1 MLCKIRK
8 MKGIAFKISHAGP
21 FIKES
26 MFTLV
31 ASKLICGYLESA
43 CATGQSQRCLSKTKV
58 QRYGWTIQK
67 KNSHTHHF
75 GLLSRTREY
84 LRRRVTRKFGDGIV
98 GFLCLR
104 GRILGDLLSS
114 VN

>member
-1 MLCKIRK
+1 
-8 MKGIAFKISHAGP
+8 
-21 FIKES
+21 

-31 ASKLICGYLESA
+31 ASKLNCGYLEPKMLKQNQWLDNSE
-43 CATGQSQRCLSKTKV
+43 
-58 QRYGWTIQK
+58 
-67 KNSHTHHF
+67 KNMHTHHF

-104 GRILGDLLSS
+104 GRILGDFAQLRKLMVSQYS
-114 VN
+114 EWQMILVRIDKIPLTAHLCK

>member
-1 MLCKIRK
+1 MLFKIRK
-8 MKGIAFKISHAGP
+8 MKGIAFIISHAGP
-21 FIKES
+21 FIKEP

-43 CATGQSQRCLSKTKV
+43 CLIGQSQRCLSKTKA
-58 QRYGWTIQK
+58 QRYGWAIQK
-67 KNSHTHHF
+67 KKSHTHHF

-84 LRRRVTRKFGDGIV
+84 LRRRVTRKFGDGLF

-104 GRILGDLLSS
+104 GRILDDFAQLR
-114 VN
+114 